1 MGHRLNS
8 RCGSETVEEDEL
20 SQLLVSLVRCLVGRV
35 DGVTAVVLNKE
46 SVGAEVAP
54 DEEAEVDVAVM
65 VSTVVRCRVPARI
78 LSL

>member
-20 SQLLVSLVRCLVGRV
+20 SQLLVSVVRCLVGRV

-65 VSTVVRCRVPARI
+65 VSTVVRCRVPARV

>member
-8 RCGSETVEEDEL
+8 RCGPETVEEVVL
-20 SQLLVSLVRCLVGRV
+20 SQLLVSVVRCLVGRV

-46 SVGAEVAP
+46 SVGTEAAP
-54 DEEAEVDVAVM
+54 DEEAEFDVAVM
-65 VSTVVRCRVPARI
+65 VSTVVRCRLPARV